1 MKMDPEIV
9 QDFADELRTRYCSS
23 PGEGEATVEALVL
36 GRLNGMPQEEKIS
49 FLASLMDG
57 FRKED
62 EEKPAGPEMLKE
74 VFTLLLGK
82 EVPSDGSPHEMLKRL
97 SEAFSTLFET
107 VNRIVKTIDT
117 TLLGETSGEQTI
129 RHVIGSQVDGL
140 GGRTIE
146 EYLGQIE
153 KAFLVSHTAFRQA
166 AHTLFD
172 RILKEINPE
181 AIATGSESRLKFG
194 PMRKAEYFDVYEGKF
209 GTLKSWFDSGRFMKD
224 LLREFEKNCQTS
236 L

>member
-1 MKMDPEIV
+1 MMDAKTV
-9 QDFADELRTRYCSS
+9 QNFADELRKSYRFS
-23 PGEGEATVEALVL
+23 PEGEAAVEALVL
-36 GRLNGMPQEEKIS
+36 GRLAGMPQAEKS
-49 FLASLMDG
+49 AFLASLMEG

-62 EEKPAGPEMLKE
+62 EKKPAGPEMLTE
-74 VFTLLLGK
+74 VFSLLLGK
-82 EVPSDGSPHEMLKRL
+82 KIPAEGSPHEMLKRL

-117 TLLGETSGEQTI
+117 TLLGEASGEQTI

-166 AHTLFD
+166 AHTLFA
-172 RILKEINPE
+172 RILTEMDPE
-181 AIATGSESRLKFG
+181 RIAAGSDNRLKFG
-194 PMRKAEYFDVYEGKF
+194 PMRKAEYFDVFEAKF
-209 GTLKSWFDSGRFMKD
+209 GTLKTWFDSGRFMKD